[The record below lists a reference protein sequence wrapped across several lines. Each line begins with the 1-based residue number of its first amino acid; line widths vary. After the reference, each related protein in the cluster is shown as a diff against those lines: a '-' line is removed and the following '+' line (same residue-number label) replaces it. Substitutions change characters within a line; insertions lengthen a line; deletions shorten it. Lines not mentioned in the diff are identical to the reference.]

1 MCICCVLDA
10 CLCATSTSVS
20 VEADRKSDPRE
31 VDLQAV
37 VNHHVGAGKLDISL
51 APKNAHHICSVLNA
65 S

>member
-1 MCICCVLDA
+1 MC
-10 CLCATSTSVS
+10 

-37 VNHHVGAGKLDISL
+37 VKHHVGAGKLDISL